1 MRVTLSGT
9 IVFFQKII
17 HYFKKDIT
25 FNIEI
30 EKDIANEKKG
40 LKKKEKKY
48 MKIFYIPFKID

>member
-9 IVFFQKII
+9 IVFFQNNSLLQ
-17 HYFKKDIT
+17 KDIT

-40 LKKKEKKY
+40 LKKRKKY